1 MTKLQPLRVRK
12 DTLLEIL
19 PATLVLRDFC
29 LFDISYQKGKKSLG
43 TVDTCIFIVQ
53 TIHSI

>member
-43 TVDTCIFIVQ
+43 TVDTCIFIV
-53 TIHSI
+53 